1 MRLPGSQPHR
11 LRRPRR
17 PILPLPDSTPQQTLL
32 SPPCRPD
39 SAVEPI
45 GTLYARPAP
54 ARSPARSP
62 PAPKNPLLE
71 FSSFSSL
78 LFFVRRGQ
86 MPSSLHATEPTL
98 NGQAVE
104 TFKSYLSDE
113 AVESSVVLI
122 RSSAARCGIAHAE
135 ALGLRSG
142 QADATGPLAQR
153 GLQFSC
159 ATCLT
164 NDSRDGPVFRP
175 PQGTHRPRR
184 GLHRVRRGHN
194 DRATF
199 CSLCRALSRTRK
211 IPLVGCRFAQPG
223 IRRLGYASPQRRRS
237 RVSATRERRLTHPH
251 GDTLPRR
258 HLQVGARAYRHG
270 RASLPRPRT

>member
-17 PILPLPDSTPQQTLL
+17 PILPSPDSTPQQTLL
-32 SPPCRPD
+32 SPPRRPH

-45 GTLYARPAP
+45 GTPYAHPAP

-122 RSSAARCGIAHAE
+122 RSSAARRGIARLKP
-135 ALGLRSG
+135 LGSG
-142 QADATGPLAQR
+142 KPMLLAP
-153 GLQFSC
+153 SPS
-159 ATCLT
+159 A
-164 NDSRDGPVFRP
+164 
-175 PQGTHRPRR
+175 
-184 GLHRVRRGHN
+184 
-194 DRATF
+194 
-199 CSLCRALSRTRK
+199 
-211 IPLVGCRFAQPG
+211 
-223 IRRLGYASPQRRRS
+223 GYNS
-237 RVSATRERRLTHPH
+237 
-251 GDTLPRR
+251 
-258 HLQVGARAYRHG
+258 
-270 RASLPRPRT
+270 